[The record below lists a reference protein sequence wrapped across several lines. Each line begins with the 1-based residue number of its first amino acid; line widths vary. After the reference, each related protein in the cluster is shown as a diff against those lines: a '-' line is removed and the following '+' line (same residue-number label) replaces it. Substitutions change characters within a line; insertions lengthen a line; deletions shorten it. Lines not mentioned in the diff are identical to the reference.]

1 MYNIMTR
8 SRRDELDGY
17 ENAAFL
23 PLLRDP
29 SALSSNELDRITAL
43 TTLYSSHIEKAKLDR
58 HDERIDTLFK
68 TVDLEEKMTT
78 DSLCRMFAPSAKKA
92 GIAIGEANGIR
103 KGIRKG
109 VCQGIRQERAAS
121 LSSQRSEL
129 YSAVRVRFGTCPNA
143 LRAVVSEIDDLNAVI
158 NLRVFTLTE
167 AQSVEEIIERAQI
180 GAH

>member
-78 DSLCRMFAPSAKKA
+78 DSLYRMFAPSAKKA

-109 VCQGIRQERAAS
+109 IRQERAAS

-129 YSAVRVRFGTCPNA
+129 YSAVHVRFGTCPNA

>member
-8 SRRDELDGY
+8 LRRDELDGY

-78 DSLCRMFAPSAKKA
+78 DSLYRMFAPSAKKA

-103 KGIRKG
+103 
-109 VCQGIRQERAAS
+109 QGIRQERAAS

-129 YSAVRVRFGTCPNA
+129 YSAVRVRFGTCPNV

>member
-8 SRRDELDGY
+8 LRRDELDGY

-78 DSLCRMFAPSAKKA
+78 DSLYRMFAPSAKKA

-103 KGIRKG
+103 QGIRQGVCQG

-129 YSAVRVRFGTCPNA
+129 YSAVRVRFGTCPMCCA
-143 LRAVVSEIDDLNAVI
+143 PSFLK
-158 NLRVFTLTE
+158 
-167 AQSVEEIIERAQI
+167 
-180 GAH
+180 

>member
-78 DSLCRMFAPSAKKA
+78 DSLYRMFAPSAKKA

-109 VCQGIRQERAAS
+109 IVVFATKRALFS
-121 LSSQRSEL
+121 GSRSIWNLSQCVAR
-129 YSAVRVRFGTCPNA
+129 RRF
-143 LRAVVSEIDDLNAVI
+143 
-158 NLRVFTLTE
+158 
-167 AQSVEEIIERAQI
+167 
-180 GAH
+180 